1 MGKGS
6 RLGEFEK
13 VVLLALASFEESAYG
28 VEIFDAIARI
38 TGREG
43 SITGVYV
50 TLSRLEEK
58 GYVRSHLGKATSQR
72 GGRAKRF
79 FTLQP
84 AGAEALKRSRESM
97 EALWRGARLHPLL
110 EDVS

>member
-1 MGKGS
+1 MGKGN
-6 RLGEFEK
+6 RLGEFEE
-13 VVLLALASFEESAYG
+13 VVLLALASFEDSAYG
-28 VEIFDAIARI
+28 VEVFDTLARI

-50 TLSRLEEK
+50 ALSRLEDK
-58 GYVRSHLGKATSQR
+58 GYVKSYLGKATAQR

-84 AGAEALKRSRESM
+84 AGAEVLKRSREAM
-97 EALWRGARLHPLL
+97 NALWRGARLHPLL
-110 EDVS
+110 EDGS

>member
-1 MGKGS
+1 MARGN
-6 RLGEFEK
+6 RLGEFEE
-13 VVLLALASFEESAYG
+13 VVLLALASFEDSAYG
-28 VEIFDAIARI
+28 VEIFDAIARL

-58 GYVRSHLGKATSQR
+58 GYVRSQLGQATAQR

-84 AGAEALKRSRESM
+84 EGAEALKHRRETM
-97 EALWRGARLHPLL
+97 DALWRGASLHPLL
-110 EDVS
+110 EDVP